1 MKTLEKLREEYNN
14 LNKKRNAIY
23 RKIVE
28 LERQEVTNI
37 FTVGECYLDTYNKS
51 FKKVIAL
58 DGNVLYCIVINNE
71 SILRDI
77 YYLWDTKCWKK
88 ITSKQFKDIYLAVL
102 KDIQDPNLDDNK
114 KSNWNIVYNS
124 IINGVNKGKYEYRK
138 IRKSKYLSKE
148 FNS

>member
-28 LERQEVTNI
+28 LERQEIINI
-37 FTVGECYLDTYNKS
+37 FTVGYCYLDTYCKS

-58 DGNVLYCIVINNE
+58 DGNVLYCMVVNNE

-77 YYLWDTKCWKK
+77 YYLYDTKCWKK

-102 KDIQDPNLDDNK
+102 KDIQDPDLDDNK
-114 KSNWNIVYNS
+114 KSNWDVVSES
-124 IINGVNKGKYEYRK
+124 IMSSINKVE
-138 IRKSKYLSKE
+138 
-148 FNS
+148 

>member
-28 LERQEVTNI
+28 LEQQEVTNI
-37 FTVGECYLDTYNKS
+37 FTVGECYLDTYRKS

-58 DGNVLYCIVINNE
+58 DGNVLYCMVVNNE

-77 YYLWDTKCWKK
+77 YYLYDTKCWKK
-88 ITSKQFKDIYLAVL
+88 ITSEQFKDIYLAVL
-102 KDIQDPNLDDNK
+102 KDIQDPDLDDNK
-114 KSNWNIVYNS
+114 KSNWNVVYNY
-124 IINGVNKGKYEYRK
+124 IMNNINKVE
-138 IRKSKYLSKE
+138 
-148 FNS
+148 

>member
-28 LERQEVTNI
+28 LEQQEVNNK
-37 FTVGECYLDTYNKS
+37 FTIGKCYLDTYRKS

-58 DGNVLYCIVINNE
+58 DGNVLYCMVVNNE

-88 ITSKQFKDIYLAVL
+88 ITSEQFKDIYLAVL

-114 KSNWNIVYNS
+114 KSNWDIVS
-124 IINGVNKGKYEYRK
+124 KSRK
-138 IRKSKYLSKE
+138 I
-148 FNS
+148 

>member
-28 LERQEVTNI
+28 LERQEITNI

-58 DGNVLYCIVINNE
+58 DGNVLYCMVVNNE

-88 ITSKQFKDIYLAVL
+88 ITSHQFKDIYLAVM
-102 KDIQDPNLDDNK
+102 KDIQDLDLDDK
-114 KSNWNIVYNS
+114 ESNWLTVYKSIMNS
-124 IINGVNKGKYEYRK
+124 INKGK
-138 IRKSKYLSKE
+138 
-148 FNS
+148 

>member
-14 LNKKRNAIY
+14 LNKKRNTIY

-28 LERQEVTNI
+28 LERQEVTNT
-37 FTVGECYLDTYNKS
+37 FTIGDCYLDTYCKS

-58 DGNVLYCIVINNE
+58 DGNVLYCMVVNNE
-71 SILRDI
+71 SILRDF
-77 YYLWDTKCWKK
+77 YYLYDAKCWKK
-88 ITSKQFKDIYLAVL
+88 ITSEQFKNIYLAVL

-124 IINGVNKGKYEYRK
+124 IINDVNKER
-138 IRKSKYLSKE
+138 
-148 FNS
+148 

>member
-28 LERQEVTNI
+28 LERQEITNI
-37 FTVGECYLDTYNKS
+37 FTIGEYYLDTYSKS

-58 DGNVLYCIVINNE
+58 DGNVLYCMVVNNE

-77 YYLWDTKCWKK
+77 YYLYDTKCWKK
-88 ITSKQFKDIYLAVL
+88 ITSEQFKDIYFAVM
-102 KDIQDPNLDDNK
+102 KDIQNPDLDDNK
-114 KSNWNIVYNS
+114 KSNWLTVYKSIMNS
-124 IINGVNKGKYEYRK
+124 INKDK
-138 IRKSKYLSKE
+138 
-148 FNS
+148 

>member
-28 LERQEVTNI
+28 LERQEITNI
-37 FTVGECYLDTYNKS
+37 FTIGECYLDTYRKS

-58 DGNVLYCIVINNE
+58 DGNVLYCMVVNNE

-77 YYLWDTKCWKK
+77 YYLYNTKCWKK
-88 ITSKQFKDIYLAVL
+88 ITSEQFKDIYLAVL
-102 KDIQDPNLDDNK
+102 KDIQNPYLDDNK
-114 KSNWNIVYNS
+114 KSNWDIVLKS
-124 IINGVNKGKYEYRK
+124 IM
-138 IRKSKYLSKE
+138 KS
-148 FNS
+148 

>member
-28 LERQEVTNI
+28 LEQQEITNI
-37 FTVGECYLDTYNKS
+37 FTVGECYLDTYCKS

-58 DGNVLYCIVINNE
+58 DGNVLYCIVVNNE

-77 YYLWDTKCWKK
+77 YYLYDTKCWKK
-88 ITSKQFKDIYLAVL
+88 TTSEQFKDIYLAVL
-102 KDIQDPNLDDNK
+102 KDIQNPDLDDNK
-114 KSNWNIVYNS
+114 KYNWNIVYNS
-124 IINGVNKGKYEYRK
+124 IINSINKG
-138 IRKSKYLSKE
+138 
-148 FNS
+148 

>member
-28 LERQEVTNI
+28 LEQQEVTNI
-37 FTVGECYLDTYNKS
+37 FTVGECYLDTYRKS

-58 DGNVLYCIVINNE
+58 DGNVLYCMVVNNE

-102 KDIQDPNLDDNK
+102 KDIQNPDLDDNK
-114 KSNWNIVYNS
+114 KSNWNVVYNS
-124 IINGVNKGKYEYRK
+124 IMNNINKVE
-138 IRKSKYLSKE
+138 
-148 FNS
+148 

>member
-23 RKIVE
+23 RKIEE
-28 LERQEVTNI
+28 LEQQEVNNK
-37 FTVGECYLDTYNKS
+37 FTIGECYLDTYRKS

-58 DGNVLYCIVINNE
+58 DGNVLYCMVVNNE

-88 ITSKQFKDIYLAVL
+88 ITSEQFKDIYLAVL
-102 KDIQDPNLDDNK
+102 KDIQDPDLDDNK
-114 KSNWNIVYNS
+114 KSNWDVVSES
-124 IINGVNKGKYEYRK
+124 IINSINKGE
-138 IRKSKYLSKE
+138 
-148 FNS
+148 